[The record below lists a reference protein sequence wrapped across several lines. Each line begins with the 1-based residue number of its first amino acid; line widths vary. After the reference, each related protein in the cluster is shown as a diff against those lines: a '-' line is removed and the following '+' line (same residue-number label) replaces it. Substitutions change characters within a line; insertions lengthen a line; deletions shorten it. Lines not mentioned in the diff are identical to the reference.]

1 MAFEG
6 VAVFSSG
13 EENWDSANPINL
25 RERKFKGT
33 PKSHG
38 QLARKKGGGRNFS
51 TKR

>member
-13 EENWDSANPINL
+13 EENWESANPINL